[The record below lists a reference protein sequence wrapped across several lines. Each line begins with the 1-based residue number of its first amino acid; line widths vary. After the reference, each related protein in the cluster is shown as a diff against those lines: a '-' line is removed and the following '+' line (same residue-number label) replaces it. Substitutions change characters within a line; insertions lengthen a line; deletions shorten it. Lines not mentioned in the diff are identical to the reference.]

1 MRNTIIY
8 FERLYRT
15 KKYRRLRSEMEIV
28 KCELDDY
35 YKDGIGI
42 VQFLAILDAL
52 YYDQEIPAWAEIRK
66 WELLYFK
73 KNMWALGFFEG
84 VPTSDSYGI
93 SPRGMS
99 LLCCRILQK
108 KGIISQEI
116 ETSMARYVVLKA
128 IADIDW
134 SCFSTIL
141 VERYVNKKRP
151 KEIRSTYFPYD
162 VGENFS
168 HRWGFHRKIIE
179 QLTLS
184 KMVESL
190 PSDELRKDVSK
201 INPYCKNFKCDLFFK
216 RKLSIPTKN
225 LLKST
230 FAKSIRSYSTIF
242 KKHVPFAY
250 SEILK
255 TIIQCALLSEDR
267 FLNEPD
273 LCVSLIEGMRLQRI
287 SLHMSSKDTKI
298 TGRGVYKRRN
308 GEEISYPFFELPK
321 SSIKL

>member
-1 MRNTIIY
+1 MGI
-8 FERLYRT
+8 
-15 KKYRRLRSEMEIV
+15 M

-42 VQFLAILDAL
+42 AQFLAILDAL
-52 YYDQEIPAWAEIRK
+52 YFDQEIPAWAEIRK

-73 KNMWALGFFEG
+73 KNMWVLGFFEG

-108 KGIISQEI
+108 KGAVSQDI
-116 ETSMARYVVLKA
+116 ETNMARYVVLKA

-141 VERYVNKKRP
+141 VERYLNKKRP
-151 KEIRSTYFPYD
+151 KEIRSAYFPYD

-184 KMVESL
+184 KMVKSL
-190 PSDELRKDVSK
+190 PSDELGKDLSK
-201 INPYCKNFKCDLFFK
+201 LNPYYKNFDCDLFFK

-225 LLKST
+225 GLKSAFT
-230 FAKSIRSYSTIF
+230 KSLKTYSMIF
-242 KKHVPFAY
+242 EKHVPFAY

-255 TIIQCALLSEDR
+255 TIIQCALLSESL

-273 LCVSLIEGMRLQRI
+273 LCVSLIEEMRLQRI
-287 SLHMSSKDTKI
+287 SLHMSSKDNKI
-298 TGRGVYKRRN
+298 TGRGIYKQRN
-308 GEEISYPFFELPK
+308 GEEISYPFFDLSG
-321 SSIKL
+321 SSTKL

>member
-1 MRNTIIY
+1 MGI
-8 FERLYRT
+8 
-15 KKYRRLRSEMEIV
+15 M

-42 VQFLAILDAL
+42 TQFLTILEAFYFD
-52 YYDQEIPAWAEIRK
+52 EKIPPKAEIK
-66 WELLYFK
+66 DWELPYFR
-73 KNMWALGFFEG
+73 KNMWVLGFFEG
-84 VPTSDSYGI
+84 VPTSDSFGI

-99 LLCCRILQK
+99 FLCCRILRK
-108 KGIISQEI
+108 RKTILQEI
-116 ETSMARYVVLKA
+116 EESMARYILLKA
-128 IADIDW
+128 VTDIDW
-134 SCFSTIL
+134 NCFSKLL
-141 VERYVNKKRP
+141 VEYCLNRKKPR
-151 KEIRSTYFPYD
+151 EIKQSYFPYD
-162 VGENFS
+162 KGENFQ

-184 KMVESL
+184 EMVKSL

-201 INPYCKNFKCDLFFK
+201 INPYCKNFQCDLFFK
-216 RKLSIPTKN
+216 RKLSMPTKN
-225 LLKST
+225 CLKST
-230 FAKSIRSYSTIF
+230 FAKSIRSYSMIL

-267 FLNEPD
+267 FLNESA
-273 LCVSLIEGMRLQRI
+273 LCASLIEEMRLQRI
-287 SLHMSSKDTKI
+287 SLHMSSKDIKI

-308 GEEISYPFFELPK
+308 GEEISYPFFDLSS